1 MAQQD
6 KNRIMIEPS
15 PKSPSGGSVIE
26 PTDPQAQKK
35 FQRQETVRKRGGAY
49 SDRVRINPF
58 KRGYLDRKRTRKA
71 MVKT

>member
-6 KNRIMIEPS
+6 KNRVVIEPS
-15 PKSPSGGSVIE
+15 PKSPSGGSVID

-35 FQRQETVRKRGGAY
+35 FQRQETVRKRGGMY
-49 SDRVRINPF
+49 SDRVRIDPF
-58 KRGYLDRKRTRKA
+58 KPGYLNRKRAKKT